1 MAATPRQ
8 IDWLMNWVAV
18 VLWMKP
24 TCIYTFLPQVDEGLR
39 QLASF
44 LATVD
49 PTQTWGGLA
58 LVDLGATES
67 SKAAAA
73 DAVVS
78 QDVLWCCKACLAGKC
93 SAAGGISSD
102 AAKKGKDKGKD
113 KGKVSKQ
120 AEQLQALTAKW
131 KAQDAEIS
139 LLRKYI
145 KAKGLPVPPSTLG
158 AALSSSGSLGA
169 GRGGSSSSG
178 GLAGQLLAKTG
189 SGKGAL
195 SGSGT
200 WKGLL
205 SSGGATVHPE
215 PTT

>member
-1 MAATPRQ
+1 
-8 IDWLMNWVAV
+8 
-18 VLWMKP
+18 
-24 TCIYTFLPQVDEGLR
+24 VDEGLR
-39 QLASF
+39 QLATF

-58 LVDLGATES
+58 LVDLGATEA

-78 QDVLWCCKACLAGKC
+78 QDVLWCCKGCLAGKC

-120 AEQLQALTAKW
+120 AEQLQELHARW
-131 KAQDAEIS
+131 KAQDGEIS
-139 LLRKYI
+139 VLRKYI
-145 KAKGLPVPPSTLG
+145 RAKGLPLPPSTMG

-169 GRGGSSSSG
+169 SRGRSSNGGG
-178 GLAGQLLAKTG
+178 VAGQLLAKSG

-195 SGSGT
+195 SSSGK
-200 WKGLL
+200 WKGPL
-205 SSGGATVHPE
+205 SSGGANVHRE